1 MVEFESDELD
11 ELGDIDFD
19 DILVE
24 VNGIVE
30 FDNVDEDDI
39 DVLFVSLVDDLFD
52 VGEEIESV
60 FFLLIVEDEDDKFEI
75 SIDDLLEEYG
85 VDVGFI
91 DELDSNDDFINED
104 MLSKFD
110 DEIN

>member
-52 VGEEIESV
+52 VDEEIESV
-60 FFLLIVEDEDDKFEI
+60 LFLLIVEDEDDKFEI